1 MEQFKGMSSS
11 LKNDWPDKCVC
22 TILRC
27 STRLVPF
34 GWGYGGLSNTH
45 RAVYARKYCNNCFEM
60 NHNLCVERSFKTAEK
75 MATILLQPAVLD
87 VAHL

>member
-1 MEQFKGMSSS
+1 MEQFKGMSSF

-34 GWGYGGLSNTH
+34 GGGMEAY
-45 RAVYARKYCNNCFEM
+45 RAHIGYARKYCNNCLEM
-60 NHNLCVERSFKTAEK
+60 NHNLCVERSFKNAEK

-87 VAHL
+87 VARL

>member
-1 MEQFKGMSSS
+1 MEQFKGMSSF

-34 GWGYGGLSNTH
+34 GGGMEAC
-45 RAVYARKYCNNCFEM
+45 RAHIELYTPGNIV
-60 NHNLCVERSFKTAEK
+60 
-75 MATILLQPAVLD
+75 IIVLR
-87 VAHL
+87 